1 MHTRSVLI
9 GAAAGTALM
18 YLLDPTG
25 GRRRR
30 ALVRD
35 KVARATRRTRH
46 GVNVTAHD
54 MFNRARGVAAA
65 ARGRWWDQFTTDSIL
80 VDRVKSKLGRV
91 CSHHAIEVD
100 ALDGIVTLRGPV
112 LAADV
117 KRVLSGV
124 AAVRGVHGINNQ
136 LEGYESAVGM
146 PSLQGHGHVAFRARD
161 FRQRRW
167 WPATRAMVTAGVI
180 ATGALMAMKR
190 RGSRTW
196 EHQYE
201 AM

>member
-9 GAAAGTALM
+9 GAAAGSALM
-18 YLLDPTG
+18 YLLDPNG

-35 KVARATRRTRH
+35 KVAHATRRTRH
-46 GVNVTAHD
+46 GVNVTARD

-91 CSHHAIEVD
+91 CSHQAIDVN

-136 LEGYESAVGM
+136 LEAYESAVGI
-146 PSLQGHGHVAFRARD
+146 PSLQGHGRVSLLSRD

-167 WPATRAMVTAGVI
+167 WPATRALMTAGVI
-180 ATGALMAMKR
+180 ATGAVMAMKR
-190 RGSRTW
+190 RGSRDW
-196 EHQYE
+196 EHQYA